1 MNILHQ
7 RNLFKMKSVLC
18 ALLALYGPIAL
29 TGCGNNMLGPAVPLA
44 QIQIPLG
51 PDHPLT
57 AALAGTTFQGAVA
70 MDILPVARQFRLVF
84 RDEERQVSGSYDF
97 QGGEIILTGVDF
109 KNTTGAASVQFDPQR
124 RVESITTSAGEA
136 WVRPADDVARAV
148 ETGDAANAYIAA
160 NADLIA
166 IAQSMD
172 ENRGAASPTS
182 NSSTGGSSTTPGV
195 IVQNKPNQADALI
208 LNAVLA
214 SIAAIWAPVAGIL
227 YPLLAF
233 FTVATIVEKTSVAR
247 FNGTWSATNA
257 NANLLVTINDG
268 KITKLVDADS
278 DHELTIV
285 DSRLDRL
292 DGARVTWI
300 VLATVLGQE
309 TEVEFAFDVE
319 EMSNGTLEGT
329 LTAVGSSFARV
340 PVTMTR
346 I

>member
-29 TGCGNNMLGPAVPLA
+29 TGCGNNLLGPGVPLA

-51 PDHPLT
+51 PDDPLT
-57 AALAGTTFQGAVA
+57 QALNGTTFQGAVA
-70 MDILPVARQFRLVF
+70 MDILPVTRQFRLVF
-84 RDEERQVSGSYDF
+84 RDDERQVSGSYAF
-97 QGGEIILTGVDF
+97 ENGELILTGVNF
-109 KNTTGAASVQFDPQR
+109 ANSTGAASVQFDTQR
-124 RVESITTSAGEA
+124 RVESITADSGEN
-136 WVRPADDVARAV
+136 WVRPADSAARV
-148 ETGDAANAYIAA
+148 IDTSDAANAYIAA

-166 IAQSMD
+166 VAQSMD
-172 ENRGAASPTS
+172 ESSGAASPAT
-182 NSSTGGSSTTPGV
+182 NSSTGGSSPTPGTAL
-195 IVQNKPNQADALI
+195 QNKPNHADALV

-214 SIAAIWAPVAGIL
+214 AIAAIWAPVAGIL
-227 YPLLAF
+227 FPLLTF
-233 FTVATIVEKTSVAR
+233 FTVATFIEKTTVAR
-247 FNGTWSATNA
+247 FNGTWAATNA
-257 NANLLVTINDG
+257 SANLIVTINDG

-292 DGARVTWI
+292 DGGRVIWV

-309 TEVEFAFDVE
+309 TEVEFTFDVE
-319 EMSNGTLEGT
+319 ELSNGALEGT
-329 LTAVGSSFARV
+329 LTAAGNAFARV

-346 I
+346 V